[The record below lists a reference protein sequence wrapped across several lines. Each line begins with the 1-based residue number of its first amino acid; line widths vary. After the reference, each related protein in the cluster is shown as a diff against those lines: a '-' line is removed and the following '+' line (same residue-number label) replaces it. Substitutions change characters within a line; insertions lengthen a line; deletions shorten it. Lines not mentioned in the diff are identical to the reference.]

1 MKNFHNTYHSLKHF
15 FTALLPLL
23 VITACS
29 DGEDGMDGLQGPPGE
44 QGVAG
49 EVGSTGTV
57 AFFYSDWIPSELP
70 NPLESSIVSFNIE
83 SELFTTDIK
92 ENGTILVYT
101 RLTSGEIHPL
111 PLTVPAAGQIY
122 DYRITDTDVMRV
134 SVVREEGASATPLI
148 ESVRY
153 IIIPGTEQETGKAPA
168 QDFSKM
174 SYSEVAQHLG
184 ITD

>member
-1 MKNFHNTYHSLKHF
+1 MKNFHKRYHGLKNYF
-15 FTALLPLL
+15 YAILLLL

-29 DGEDGMDGLQGPPGE
+29 DGEDGMDGPQGLQGE
-44 QGVAG
+44 QGEVG

-57 AFFYSDWIPSELP
+57 AFFYSNWIPSEFA
-70 NPLESSIVSFNIE
+70 NPLPFGVSGFNIE
-83 SELFTTDIK
+83 SDLFISDLK
-92 ENGTILVYT
+92 DNGTILAYVQ
-101 RLTSGEIHPL
+101 LTSGEIIPL
-111 PLTVPAAGQIY
+111 PLEVPAAGQVY
-122 DYRITDTDVMRV
+122 SYTVNDDDQLRV
-134 SVVREEGASATPLI
+134 FVTRAEISSATPLI